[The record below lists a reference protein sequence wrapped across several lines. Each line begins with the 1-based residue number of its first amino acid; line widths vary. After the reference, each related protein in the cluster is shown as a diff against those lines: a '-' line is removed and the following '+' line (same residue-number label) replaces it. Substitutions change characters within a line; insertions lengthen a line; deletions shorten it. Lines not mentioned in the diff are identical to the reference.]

1 MCDIACL
8 IWIHFCETGTS
19 LFIMHS
25 VTEVVCSETLYL
37 PDLRKFHVWIETVQ
51 KKSSQSTIISNIKVR
66 VDRNSTIIFSKQRFF
81 STYLQQTL
89 TNVSNSSKK
98 KQTNKKK
105 TPKKLHSFPTFLQ
118 KVKQSTCQGNILLS
132 VLQNV
137 VDDAPISFDTATS

>member
-37 PDLRKFHVWIETVQ
+37 PDLRKIHVWIETVQ

-89 TNVSNSSKK
+89 TKKNKQQKK
-98 KQTNKKK
+98 KHQRNSTAFPHFCRRWNKAHAKVI
-105 TPKKLHSFPTFLQ
+105 FL
-118 KVKQSTCQGNILLS
+118 KS
-132 VLQNV
+132 
-137 VDDAPISFDTATS
+137 